1 MFGFYDINKLTIG
14 NMSNIINSGK
24 NYDCVSINKKFILKK
39 IKGAWMPWQYKYEDI
54 VTNKKYRLQCEEALE
69 NELVVEGILD
79 IKEYLNEREI
89 KTGKISKHRLYQIY
103 ILINYKENEVNISHK
118 TKRLSLHNV

>member
-54 VTNKKYRLQCEEALE
+54 VTNKKYSR
-69 NELVVEGILD
+69 
-79 IKEYLNEREI
+79 
-89 KTGKISKHRLYQIY
+89 SF
-103 ILINYKENEVNISHK
+103 NY
-118 TKRLSLHNV
+118 